1 MFLVKTKATAPE
13 YQPPV
18 ATDLVEQ
25 RCTAGMMYTQGWHFV
40 ICQLA
45 RKKIFVFYYVAVK
58 STI

>member
-25 RCTAGMMYTQGWHFV
+25 RCTAGMMYTQG
-40 ICQLA
+40 
-45 RKKIFVFYYVAVK
+45 
-58 STI
+58 